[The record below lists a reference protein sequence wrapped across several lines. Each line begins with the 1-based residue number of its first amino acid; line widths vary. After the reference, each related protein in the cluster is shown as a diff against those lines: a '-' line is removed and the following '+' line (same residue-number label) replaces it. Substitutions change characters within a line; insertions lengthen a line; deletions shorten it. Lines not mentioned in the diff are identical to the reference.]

1 MSALDAAIARARGL
15 STHLLS
21 AAAREELRAAAEL
34 PVLAE
39 RLRTGP
45 DPVALAGTGAATAE
59 ALETALRRR
68 AGARLHALARWCTDT
83 PDVLTVLLGEEDRR
97 DLRLLLHGVVEG
109 SAPAERL
116 RGTVPTPTLP
126 SGALTTLAAQTTV
139 PAMAA
144 LLVAWHHPDADA
156 LSTHQAPGPPDLLAL
171 DTALTRAWAARA
183 TVAAARV
190 DAELR
195 RYVAATIDL
204 ENALTA
210 AMLAGGAADRPEI
223 EPIPGGRRLPPARWK
238 AVAAAGSVAAALV
251 LAAEAFAGSPFESA
265 FAGVGG
271 AGRAR
276 ARAWTTAL
284 ELARTGARTAPLS
297 SAPLIAYVLGV
308 RDELQEL
315 QRLVWAVALR
325 APNAARGGRR

>member
-1 MSALDAAIARARGL
+1 M
-15 STHLLS
+15 
-21 AAAREELRAAAEL
+21 
-34 PVLAE
+34 LAE
-39 RLRTGP
+39 RLRTGR

-68 AGARLHALARWCTDT
+68 AGARLHALARWCVDA

-144 LLVAWHHPDADA
+144 LLVAWRHPDADA

-223 EPIPGGRRLPPARWK
+223 APIPGGRRFPPARWK

-251 LAAEAFAGSPFESA
+251 LAAEAFAGSPFERA
-265 FAGVGG
+265 FTGVGG
-271 AGRAR
+271 RRAR
-276 ARAWTTAL
+276 PGPRLDHGAGAGADPRAHRAARAPP
-284 ELARTGARTAPLS
+284 RS
-297 SAPLIAYVLGV
+297 SPTCSGCATSCRSSSGWSGRWPSGHRV
-308 RDELQEL
+308 
-315 QRLVWAVALR
+315 
-325 APNAARGGRR
+325 PRGEDAGERSPA